1 MHRQKC
7 CTQYNVDD
15 TSNRD
20 RLRAARTCPN
30 PESRD
35 CLEQMIDETMLP
47 VTEDPT
53 GIAVHI
59 GIADTF
65 TPDEH
70 VLVQQAIARLGTL
83 LPATTLI
90 LRVDAEFGKD
100 SAPHWFRIVRTVT
113 PTDQVIKPC
122 LEVEFR
128 MLCAASAAGSL
139 QSMVHEAV
147 APVTAAGYTLE
158 LLRGF
163 ATGRT
168 HHEPAPADDAGG
180 DARIVCI
187 QLAALE
193 RFNRKLTGPSVQND
207 FFIARCDARVSA
219 SAQRPEPVQPVPE
232 SPGMARLHA
241 IGAAADHFAILYQT
255 RWQRL
260 VLATTNQLASLSPRS
275 AAGRLLGL
283 CGLLLPVSLILCGI
297 VSALGYAIF
306 SELSLGCQ
314 KPDFF
319 LGEMCM
325 SSHWKH
331 WVGPAAFFMLYLLS
345 LVWAWCRYA
354 SAKADR
360 VENQHQDYRLLAECL
375 RVQYVLGVL
384 GEPICVHAFLP
395 AAEHAEAGWVR
406 MAILSLEH
414 ERSVAVEAAAT
425 SPSSSTTPST
435 PSEARMLRVRQDF
448 IDVQAAYHAEKLI
461 VRREHALVVL
471 NWLASLGMRSFLVI
485 LLVLAAQV
493 AAEVLFEMHFLSE
506 IAHHVLI
513 ILQIVSLAFWGS
525 MHKVADLFGL
535 EQEIQR
541 GKLVLHALREVQG
554 DVSASPA
561 RLLQAL
567 RFFTV
572 DQAAWHA
579 LQRAKPIEAAT
590 GA

>member
-1 MHRQKC
+1 
-7 CTQYNVDD
+7 
-15 TSNRD
+15 
-20 RLRAARTCPN
+20 
-30 PESRD
+30 
-35 CLEQMIDETMLP
+35 MLP
-47 VTEDPT
+47 VTEHSAS
-53 GIAVHI
+53 IAVHI
-59 GIADTF
+59 GIAEGF
-65 TPDEH
+65 TADEH
-70 VLVQQAIARLGTL
+70 ARAEQEIARLGAL
-83 LPATTLI
+83 LPATRLI
-90 LRVDAEFGKD
+90 LAGHPAGGKD
-100 SAPHWFRIVRTVT
+100 AAPEWFRIVRKAT
-113 PTDQVIKPC
+113 PTEQVIKPF
-122 LEVEFR
+122 LEVEFA
-128 MLCAASAAGSL
+128 MLCAAPATGSL
-139 QSMVHEAV
+139 QALLQEAV
-147 APVTAAGYTLE
+147 APVTAVGYTLE

-163 ATGRT
+163 VTGRM
-168 HHEPAPADDAGG
+168 HHESVHVEDADG

-193 RFNRKLTGPSVQND
+193 RFNLKLTGQSVEND
-207 FFIARCDARVSA
+207 FFIARCNATV
-219 SAQRPEPVQPVPE
+219 PPTVQHPKPALPVPE
-232 SPGMARLHA
+232 AAGMARLHA

-260 VLATTNQLASLSPRS
+260 VLATTNQLASLAPRS

-283 CGLLLPVSLILCGI
+283 CGLLLPVSLVLCGI

-345 LVWAWCRYA
+345 LVWAWFRYA
-354 SAKADR
+354 AAKADR

-414 ERSVAVEAAAT
+414 ERSVAAEAT
-425 SPSSSTTPST
+425 SQSPSPS
-435 PSEARMLRVRQDF
+435 PSLAPSAVPDARILRARQDF
-448 IDVQAAYHAEKLI
+448 IEVQASYHADKLI

-471 NWLASLGMRSFLVI
+471 NWLASLGMRLFLVI
-485 LLVLAAQV
+485 LLVLAVQV
-493 AAEVLFEMHFLSE
+493 AAEVLAERHFLSE

-541 GKLVLHALREVQG
+541 GKLVLHALREVEG
-554 DVSASPA
+554 DMSGSPY

-567 RFFTV
+567 RVFTV